1 MTKAPIFTVPDF
13 YQAFIAWSYQVP
25 MLSRE
30 REVELVK
37 SMQSGGL
44 LGRRSRDELLAAHM
58 KFVVSIARKSFKGG
72 LPLEDLIQEGHIGL
86 LQAVERFELDKGTR
100 FATYAFWW
108 VREAIAIHVK
118 KHSAMIPLSPNRARE
133 VRRLNQAMEALTT
146 RGVIPTDAAVARE
159 LGISVTEVR
168 ELALDSLSVC
178 SLDIPVGEDGETTLG
193 DLIPDSEAL
202 NAEEALLSADSVE
215 IVRRALDTLG
225 VRERDVVIRRR
236 GLLDHDEE
244 TLEDL
249 AVKYSVSRERIRQI
263 QVKGEKLLKK
273 ALQNLRAV

>member
-133 VRRLNQAMEALTT
+133 VRRLNLAMEALTT

>member
-1 MTKAPIFTVPDF
+1 M
-13 YQAFIAWSYQVP
+13 
-25 MLSRE
+25 
-30 REVELVK
+30 
-37 SMQSGGL
+37 
-44 LGRRSRDELLAAHM
+44 RSHLDELLAAHM

-86 LQAVERFELDKGTR
+86 LQAAERFELDKGTR

-133 VRRLNQAMEALTT
+133 VRRLNLAMEALTT

-225 VRERDVVIRRR
+225 ERERDVVIRRR
-236 GLLDHDEE
+236 GLLDYDEE

-249 AVKYSVSRERIRQI
+249 AGKYSVSRERIRQI

-273 ALQNLRAV
+273 ALEKLRAA